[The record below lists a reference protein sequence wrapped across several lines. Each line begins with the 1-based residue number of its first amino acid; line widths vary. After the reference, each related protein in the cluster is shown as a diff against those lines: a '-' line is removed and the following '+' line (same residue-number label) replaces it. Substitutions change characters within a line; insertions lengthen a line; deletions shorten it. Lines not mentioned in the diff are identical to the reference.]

1 MSHTHHLVIS
11 WTTTRKHLL
20 LCIYTC
26 MHMCKYVCKY
36 ICKSEGWKLVS
47 LISVELI
54 KPEPHGL
61 PYGWNRF
68 LDNVF
73 VEGNVLPGVKLSQTF
88 QKEKKKKAA
97 PIYCRLL
104 RKLFFHCI
112 ISTLVASRVCSLC
125 PEAAMSRQA
134 PPPAFWPGPD
144 EPPFPFCCSRKR
156 WLPPWCCWI
165 AHDL

>member
-20 LCIYTC
+20 LRIYTC

-88 QKEKKKKAA
+88 QKEKKKKSSTN
-97 PIYCRLL
+97 LL
-104 RKLFFHCI
+104 
-112 ISTLVASRVCSLC
+112 STLEEVIFPLYHQHFSSESGLFSVPRSSDEQTSSSSGLLAGTWR
-125 PEAAMSRQA
+125 AAVSVLLQ
-134 PPPAFWPGPD
+134 P
-144 EPPFPFCCSRKR
+144 
-156 WLPPWCCWI
+156 
-165 AHDL
+165 